1 VTTWLTRIVTNPG
14 SREVERDSVDMTQLH
29 RTVMAMFPEDLGD
42 EARLSGG
49 VLFRYEA
56 GPGGATVLVQS
67 ALQPDV
73 GRLPTGYGQSALRQ
87 IDPLLDALRPGH
99 QVHYRIIANASRKLG
114 RNTQQG
120 RPLSVVP
127 LFGAEAEEW
136 WARQA
141 EQSGLV
147 PTLVTA
153 EPLNPTSFHRLIPAG
168 MPARTTTTPVRAE
181 SSESHPAAAAAPG
194 TADASPT
201 AAAVGRR
208 GRGGEGRVHIRQVQT
223 RFDGIAVVQN
233 PALLRERI
241 RTGIGR
247 GKAYG
252 CGLLTLA
259 PVR

>member
-1 VTTWLTRIVTNPG
+1 MTTWLTRIVTNPG
-14 SREVERDSVDMTQLH
+14 SREVERDSTDMTQLH

-42 EARLSGG
+42 EARLSAG
-49 VLFRYEA
+49 VLFRHEA
-56 GPGGATVLVQS
+56 GPGGASVLVQS
-67 ALQPDV
+67 TLQPDAD
-73 GRLPTGYGQSALRQ
+73 RLPAGYGQSAFRQ

-153 EPLNPTSFHRLIPAG
+153 EPLNPTSFHRPAPAG
-168 MPARTTTTPVRAE
+168 MLARTPVAPETAE
-181 SSESHPAAAAAPG
+181 PSEPRLAAAPG
-194 TADASPT
+194 TADASRT

-208 GRGGEGRVHIRQVQT
+208 GRGGDGRVHIRQVQT